1 MADPCGHVQSPMLMA
16 LDPGLILIAGAS
28 VEFCRGAKAYTPAKA
43 MWAGDILITTQAE
56 HRQSFWK
63 RVNGGACDV
72 KDTVSPSEDCKNL
85 DLSPAGIINPEET
98 DVRNCSLGFSFDPER
113 SAKNGWDMDIYA
125 SVEDCG
131 VLVDGGDIYY
141 NGEWT
146 TKFKSLDDTFSH
158 TTAGP
163 DELINIAYLDNRK
176 TYSKDPDKGLL
187 FAIQDILSK
196 AWLFKFTHKDGQTIG
211 KMEDVT
217 SIIAAKLA
225 EKELGM
231 QDVLLVGMI

>member
-1 MADPCGHVQSPMLMA
+1 MSVTFTLPKNINFDQVEPSPTSRSFVDARFVAVADLVDQAKAEFDASIDAMNQSLSPIVVNE
-16 LDPGLILIAGAS
+16 LDIAGIT
-28 VEFCRGAKAYTPAKA
+28 VPDLG
-43 MWAGDILITTQAE
+43 GDIP
-56 HRQSFWK
+56 SF
-63 RVNGGACDV
+63 
-72 KDTVSPSEDCKNL
+72 S
-85 DLSPAGIINPEET
+85 
-98 DVRNCSLGFSFDPER
+98 
-113 SAKNGWDMDIYA
+113 